1 MKQIPQIEQLQ
12 QWWNSLTFSQRRM
25 GSVGGIALGIVLF
38 YLLIWF
44 PLVSSVSNRRD
55 EVIAEQQLV
64 LEMQQ
69 SKADILYLRSLNT
82 QVQGSSNLPLLTIID
97 QTLRDQQVNGQLT
110 QIQEASDNKVKLAF
124 STVTYDELISWLES
138 LASQYGIQVE
148 QIHITAT
155 NTTGVVQADLV
166 LSK

>member
-1 MKQIPQIEQLQ
+1 MKQIPQIQQLQ
-12 QWWNSLTFSQRRM
+12 QWWLSLTFSQRRIA
-25 GSVGGIALGIVLF
+25 SVGGIAFGILLF

-44 PLVSSVSNRRD
+44 PLVSSVSNHRN
-55 EVIAEQQLV
+55 EIIAEQQLV

-69 SKADILYLRSLNT
+69 SKADILYLRSMNT
-82 QVQGSSNLPLLTIID
+82 QVQGSSNLPLLTTVD

-110 QIQEASDNKVKLAF
+110 QIQETSDDKVKLAF
-124 STVTYDELISWLES
+124 STVTYDELVSWLEV

-155 NTTGVVQADLV
+155 NTTGVVQADMV